1 MQELTHVL
9 QVVNVFLEPRALP
22 SKLVYAVNLIL
33 EEILMN
39 IIKYG
44 YDDGE
49 SHEIEVQIEVEQE
62 EVALTVID
70 DGREFNPLTVP
81 PPDRS
86 KSAMDRLEEGLGL
99 QFVRHMRNAIEYRRE
114 EDKNILKIWMF
125 LYPVCFM
132 NFRRE
137 TVEMAVPFPD
147 CRLIRQVGAIRS
159 RKRA

>member
-1 MQELTHVL
+1 MANTLSISFANDMQELTHVL

-62 EVALTVID
+62 EIALTVID
-70 DGREFNPLTVP
+70 DGREFNPLTDP
-81 PPDRS
+81 PPDHS

-125 LYPVCFM
+125 L
-132 NFRRE
+132 
-137 TVEMAVPFPD
+137 
-147 CRLIRQVGAIRS
+147 
-159 RKRA
+159 

>member
-49 SHEIEVQIEVEQE
+49 SHEVEVQIGVEEE

-70 DGREFNPLTVP
+70 DGKEFNPLTIP
-81 PPDRS
+81 RPDRS
-86 KSAMDRLEEGLGL
+86 KSALDRLEEGLGL
-99 QFVRHMRNAIEYRRE
+99 QFVRHMRNAMEYRRE
-114 EDKNILKIWMF
+114 EDKNILKIWIF
-125 LYPVCFM
+125 L
-132 NFRRE
+132 
-137 TVEMAVPFPD
+137 
-147 CRLIRQVGAIRS
+147 
-159 RKRA
+159 

>member
-1 MQELTHVL
+1 MANTLSISFANDMQELTHVL

-49 SHEIEVQIEVEQE
+49 SHDIEVQIEVEQE

-70 DGREFNPLTVP
+70 DGREFNPLTIP
-81 PPDRS
+81 PPDHS

-125 LYPVCFM
+125 L
-132 NFRRE
+132 
-137 TVEMAVPFPD
+137 
-147 CRLIRQVGAIRS
+147 
-159 RKRA
+159 

>member
-1 MQELTHVL
+1 MKELTHVI

-44 YDDGE
+44 YDDE
-49 SHEIEVQIEVEQE
+49 EPHEIEVQIEIEKE
-62 EVALTVID
+62 EVALTVVD

-86 KSAMDRLEEGLGL
+86 KSAMDRIEEGLGL
-99 QFVRHMRNAIEYRRE
+99 QFVRHMRNAMEYRRE
-114 EDKNILKIWMF
+114 EDKNILKIWIF
-125 LYPVCFM
+125 L
-132 NFRRE
+132 
-137 TVEMAVPFPD
+137 
-147 CRLIRQVGAIRS
+147 
-159 RKRA
+159 